1 MYFIAV
7 SNYYFIAVSNVNKVG
22 LDIEAAHTVER
33 RTVHYT
39 CKRQMVFP
47 ASSIGE
53 QEYRV
58 VVGADPSRAQAW
70 ENVDSFSRCY
80 FVALEVQCARLRT
93 SEPRERVV
101 NFELRSISTIH
112 CTASLVTRNGACE
125 VSLLLW
131 LFFGVFEKN

>member
-39 CKRQMVFP
+39 CKRQMVVP
-47 ASSIGE
+47 ANSIGE

-101 NFELRSISTIH
+101 KFNSNPSPQPLRHYI
-112 CTASLVTRNGACE
+112 VTRTALLAR
-125 VSLLLW
+125 SLL
-131 LFFGVFEKN
+131 FFILLYHILAVF